1 MTKSDEELN
10 VWEEGGCDLIAN
22 HHVGDGGLELHDVG
36 SLRQPP
42 LAAFVFLCNLVIKLR
57 KCKLIFLP

>member
-10 VWEEGGCDLIAN
+10 VWEEGGGDLVAN
-22 HHVGDGGLELHDVG
+22 HHVGDGSLELHHVG

-42 LAAFVFLCNLVIKLR
+42 LAAFVFFVQ
-57 KCKLIFLP
+57 FSY

>member
-10 VWEEGGCDLIAN
+10 VWEEGGRDLVAN
-22 HHVGDGGLELHDVG
+22 HHVGDGGLELHHAG

-42 LAAFVFLCNLVIKLR
+42 LAAFVFFVQ
-57 KCKLIFLP
+57 FSY

>member
-10 VWEEGGCDLIAN
+10 VWEEGGGDLVAN
-22 HHVGDGGLELHDVG
+22 HHVGDGGLELHHVG

-42 LAAFVFLCNLVIKLR
+42 LTEFGFFCAL
-57 KCKLIFLP
+57 